1 MKRFLAIIEVLLLVI
16 AVFGLMDE
24 HPFILLAPLIPLGFY
39 YEDKLIAFEEKI
51 LRKWKCGRR

>member
-1 MKRFLAIIEVLLLVI
+1 MKTFLAIIEVFLLAMVI
-16 AVFGLMDE
+16 FGLMDE

-39 YEDKLIAFEEKI
+39 YEDKLIALEEKI